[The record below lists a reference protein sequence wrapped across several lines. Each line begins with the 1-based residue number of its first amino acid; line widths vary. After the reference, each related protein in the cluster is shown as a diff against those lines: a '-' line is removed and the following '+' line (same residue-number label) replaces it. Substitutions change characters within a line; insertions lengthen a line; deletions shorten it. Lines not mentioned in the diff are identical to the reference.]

1 METETTNT
9 QLDLNDIALMT
20 NIIYTASR
28 RGAFEPAEFKIVG
41 TLFEKLK
48 SFLPEPEAEET
59 GEAVT
64 ANTSTEVEAVPENQI
79 TVDFSEAKA

>member
-1 METETTNT
+1 MNTETTNTTNT

-28 RGAFEPAEFKIVG
+28 RGAFEPAEFNIVG

-48 SFLPEPEAEET
+48 SFLPDETAKEET
-59 GEAVT
+59 K
-64 ANTSTEVEAVPENQI
+64 TE
-79 TVDFSEAKA
+79 TVDSGESNVIAVDFTEAKS